1 MSTFGERYLRA
12 LLESSNRPVR
22 SHLGHGGEIDYI
34 ATYDCLNAK
43 SYTQMGLSDSSGPT
57 PDIGGSMDEPEPSQL
72 GYHLSFTL
80 WPKEKSNSSN
90 VFLKGNDAVFIL
102 ISNDRRFP
110 PLSLL
115 SKEPL
120 RSRGMSVPWPKT
132 AHIGMRAAAVILA
145 Y

>member
-72 GYHLSFTL
+72 GYHPPVHPFGPRKSQTHPMSF
-80 WPKEKSNSSN
+80 
-90 VFLKGNDAVFIL
+90 
-102 ISNDRRFP
+102 
-110 PLSLL
+110 
-115 SKEPL
+115 
-120 RSRGMSVPWPKT
+120 
-132 AHIGMRAAAVILA
+132 
-145 Y
+145 